1 MRARLPLA
9 LGVLSAAALQLFAGS
24 SGTTSLFTAQ
34 GSGAGTD
41 FGDYVSTSGALNQS
55 YRYFIEVPAGATRLQ
70 VDIFDA
76 DIGLGGAGD
85 ATGGRDRDRT
95 GYDSAATYR
104 LFDPSGTEVT
114 TIFTTGN
121 NAAPVGADNAWLAL
135 YSATGNSVADNFGT
149 AAYTNNDGNNSWT
162 AAWAETD
169 GGGGGATGGSI
180 LITGGEL
187 RLQDVSAG
195 SQSIQREV
203 DLLGTPGLDLSMAFL
218 SFSYR
223 TSNTLDNPDEILV
236 EVSNNG
242 GASWTTLETFSN
254 DSSGTR
260 NYDIT
265 AFIANNTRIRFSV
278 NGLTAADEF
287 FFVDNLRITDGTR
300 TAGHWELRV
309 DMSSAVTAGDDINA
323 FGIRAHDGTS
333 GAGGTE
339 LNVYAESM
347 LPVGVNPPGA
357 GTQSRAYTFH
367 PLVTSGCT
375 CSQNDQDLD
384 SDSGNVG
391 SFVYTSQSGAFSQT
405 FASATLSGNIA
416 WNRDNVTGWTSDNF
430 STDYGIWSTAATVS
444 SYLAP
449 GPNGNY
455 GTYYVGNFQTAANP
469 PGANPLANTHRIYL
483 PTDAG
488 AAPVKSYLEQLVAR
502 GTGAPVVGQTKPY
515 TVTLRFVNPT
525 AYAVVFSTPSNL
537 ITANVPGGGAVYGGS
552 ITMTQGS
559 IVSQPAVGGT
569 GNITWN
575 PGTVAA
581 GATVIFAYDV
591 NVTPTSAG
599 QRIPVTA
606 TPASGNGTR
615 AQFLDE
621 TANAGQARATFLAG
635 PICELAVTESL
646 ATDVLLSSF
655 AVDRNGVSWTTASEA
670 GTIGFNLYRADGSRV
685 NDSLIPSRKNGKYH
699 VDDRQ
704 AFDGATYTLEE
715 VMASGKTRTYGP
727 LNRLERVSSPNRV
740 ERIAPATPARNA
752 KKAVAAIASFARAG
766 MARITAAELA
776 AVLGNNANQIEAA
789 MKSGKV
795 LVTDRGTEVSWTNIG
810 DAIFFAVQP
819 ANSIYSN
826 DRAYRIELAKGTT
839 MKAINAGAGSP
850 TLSTFTATLDLER
863 DVIGATILPVDPES
877 DYWFWDFVLSG
888 DPTYG
893 TKTFA
898 VDVPAVASDAN
909 ARLEV
914 RLQGALDGAAHEARV
929 RVNGVP
935 VGDAQW
941 NALDAK
947 SVTLDLPPAV
957 LRDGANEIAVE
968 GVLASGAPFDVFY
981 VDGFTL
987 RYERFAKPDSGQLEV
1002 SRGGAVT
1009 AGPFTNAPV
1018 VLDVTNPI
1026 KPALVQGWSF
1036 ASSNVSLNAPP
1047 ATQKLLMA
1055 ESFVAPTLRASA
1067 EQSLKSQRADWIVI
1081 APRAMRSGAESL
1093 AALRQREGLTP
1104 LVVDLEQVYD
1114 EFAGGNSTPHAIR
1127 DFLAST
1133 RSWSKAPRY
1142 VVLAGTGTVDYRNIE
1157 VPAGPMPPM
1166 MAKTNDGLF
1175 ASDSSFVDFNRDG
1188 LPELAIGRIPVGT
1201 AAELDAYVA
1210 KLEQRST
1217 AAAPLLFSA
1226 DAVDQSANFRAVSEQ
1241 ARNAAAGRPSTT
1253 AYIDDL
1259 GAAGARNALL
1269 AAWRNGSSMVSWT
1282 GHGGHDQ
1289 ISSAGVLTSYD
1300 VETLT
1305 GGTLP
1310 VVVAMTCT
1318 INRFEN
1324 GYIEPLGAALTR
1336 VANAG
1341 ALAVWSASGL
1351 SVHGDAAELQRT
1363 FTRLASESPTARV
1376 GDLVV
1381 QTLATRPSTTG
1392 NIYLLLGDPALRLH
1406 LPTENSNHEPTGR
1419 TGE

>member
-1 MRARLPLA
+1 
-9 LGVLSAAALQLFAGS
+9 VLSAAALSLFAGS
-24 SGTTSLFTAQ
+24 SGTTALFTAQ

-55 YRYFIEVPAGATRLQ
+55 YRYFIEVPATAGRLQ

-85 ATGGRDRDRT
+85 ASGGRDRDRT

-104 LFDPSGTEVT
+104 LFDPAGTEVT
-114 TIFTTGN
+114 TLFTTGN
-121 NAAPVGADNAWLAL
+121 ATAPAGADNAWLTL

-180 LITGGEL
+180 LVTGGEL

-203 DLLGTPGLDLSMAFL
+203 DLLGTPGLNLSAAYL
-218 SFSYR
+218 TFSYR

-242 GASWTTLETFSN
+242 GASWTILETFSN

-260 NYDIT
+260 SYDIT

-278 NGLTAADEF
+278 NGLTAPDEF
-287 FFVDNLRITDGTR
+287 FFVDNIRITDGTK

-309 DMSSAVTAGDDINA
+309 DMSTAVTAGDDINA

-333 GAGGTE
+333 GVGGTE
-339 LNVYAESM
+339 LNVYADSM
-347 LPVGVNPPGA
+347 VPVGVNPPGA
-357 GTQSRAYTFH
+357 GTQSRAYAFH

-391 SFVYTSQSGAFSQT
+391 SFAYTAPSGSFTQT
-405 FASATLSGNIA
+405 IPSASLSANIA
-416 WNRDNVTGWTSDNF
+416 WNRDNVTGWTTDFF
-430 STDYGIWSTAATVS
+430 STDYGVWSTTATVS

-469 PGANPLANTHRIYL
+469 PAVNPLANTHRIYF

-488 AAPVKSYLEQLVAR
+488 SAPVKPYLEQLAAR
-502 GTGAPVVGQTKPY
+502 GTGTPSVGVTRAM

-525 AYAVVFSTPSNL
+525 AHDVVFSTPNNV
-537 ITANVPGGGAVYGGS
+537 ITANVPGGAAVYGGFLS
-552 ITMTQGS
+552 MSQGA
-559 IVSQPAVGGT
+559 IVSQPAVGGS
-569 GNITWN
+569 GNIVWN

-591 NVTPTSAG
+591 NVTPASAG
-599 QRIPVTA
+599 QRIPITA

-621 TANAGQARATFLAG
+621 TANATQTRATFLAG
-635 PICELAVTESL
+635 PICELAVTEGL

-655 AVDRNGVSWTTASEA
+655 EVDRNGVSWTTASEA

-685 NDSLIPSRKNGKYH
+685 NDSLIPSKKNGKYRI
-699 VDDRQ
+699 DDAQ
-704 AFDGATYTLEE
+704 AHDAATYTLEE
-715 VMASGKTRTYGP
+715 VMASGKTKHYGP
-727 LNRLERVSSPNRV
+727 LNRLERVSPSNRQ
-740 ERIAPATPARNA
+740 ERIAPATPAKHA
-752 KKAVAAIASFARAG
+752 KKAAAAIASFNRAG
-766 MARITAAELA
+766 IARITAGELA
-776 AVLGNNANQIEAA
+776 AVLGNNVNQVEAA
-789 MKSGKV
+789 FRNGNV
-795 LVTDRGTEVSWTNIG
+795 RVTDRGSEVAWTNAG
-810 DAIFFAVQP
+810 DAIYFVAQP

-826 DRAYRIELAKGTT
+826 DRAYRIELAKGAT
-839 MKAINAGAGSP
+839 MKSVNVSPNAGA
-850 TLSTFTATLDLER
+850 LSTFTATLELER
-863 DVIGATILPVDPES
+863 DVIGATIIPVDPES
-877 DYWFWDFVLSG
+877 DYWFWDFVISG

-893 TKTFA
+893 TKSFA
-898 VDVPAVASDAN
+898 VEVPAVASDSN

-914 RLQGALDGAAHEARV
+914 RLQGALDGAQHEARV

-935 VGDAQW
+935 VGDARW
-941 NALDAK
+941 SAFEAK
-947 SVTLDLPPAV
+947 TLSIALPPAV
-957 LRDGANEIAVE
+957 LRDGANEITVE
-968 GVLASGAPFDVFY
+968 GVLESGAPYDVFY
-981 VDGFTL
+981 VDGFSL
-987 RYERFAKPDSGQLEV
+987 RYERFARPDAGQLEV
-1002 SRGGAVT
+1002 ARGGAVT
-1009 AGPFTNAPV
+1009 AGPFTTSPV
-1018 VLDVTNPI
+1018 VLDVTNAT
-1026 KPALVQGWSF
+1026 KPALLQGWSF
-1036 ASSNVSLNAPP
+1036 AASTVSLHAPST
-1047 ATQKLLMA
+1047 TQKLLLA

-1067 EQSLKSQRADWIVI
+1067 ELSLKSQRADWVVI
-1081 APRAMRSGAESL
+1081 APRAMRGGAESL
-1093 AALRQREGLTP
+1093 ATLRQREGLTP

-1133 RSWSKAPRY
+1133 RNWSKAPRY

-1166 MAKTNDGLF
+1166 MVKTADGLF

-1188 LPELAIGRIPVGT
+1188 APELAIGRIPVAT
-1201 AAELDAYVA
+1201 AAEFDAYVQ
-1210 KLEQRST
+1210 KLERRST
-1217 AAAPLLFSA
+1217 RTAPLLFSA
-1226 DAVDQSANFRAVSEQ
+1226 DAIDQSADFRAVSER
-1241 ARNAAAGRPSTT
+1241 ARASVGGRPSTT
-1253 AYIDDL
+1253 AYVDDL
-1259 GAAGARNALL
+1259 GAAGARDAMLN
-1269 AAWRNGSSMVSWT
+1269 AWRSGLSLVSWS

-1289 ISSAGVLTSYD
+1289 ISSAAVLTSYD
-1300 VETLT
+1300 AESLASDR
-1305 GGTLP
+1305 LP
-1310 VVVAMTCT
+1310 IVVAMTCT

-1336 VANAG
+1336 VPNAG

-1363 FTRLASESPTARV
+1363 FTRLANEAPTARV

-1381 QTLATRPSTTG
+1381 RTLASRPTATG
-1392 NIYLLLGDPALRLH
+1392 NIYLLLGDPALRLQ
-1406 LPTENSNHEPTGR
+1406 LPAENGNESTVGR